1 MQRVALVDDDRNIL
15 ASLSVMLESEGYE
28 VDTYSDPE
36 LALREVTRRPPDVA
50 VLDVK
55 MPRMDGFDLLRSI
68 RLRSQMPVVMLSSVS
83 DETDMV
89 MGLRLGADDYVTKPF
104 SPRVLLERLRACSRR
119 AERDMTLHGA
129 EAPSRR
135 LECGPLVMNDE
146 CHSATWG
153 GKPLRLTRN
162 EFQVLHFLAERPGYV
177 RSRQQIL
184 DLLHGDDLEVD
195 DRTIDTQI
203 KRLRT
208 KLRAVDPEFE
218 AIDTVYG
225 VGYRFMAPITA

>member
-68 RLRSQMPVVMLSSVS
+68 RQKSQMPVVMLSSVA

-104 SPRVLLERLRACSRR
+104 SPRVFLERLRALGRR
-119 AERDMTLHGA
+119 AERNA
-129 EAPSRR
+129 EGPAASVRR

-146 CHSATWG
+146 CHTATWD
-153 GKPLRLTRN
+153 GKALRLTRN
-162 EFQVLHFLAERPGYV
+162 EFRVLHFLAERPGYV
-177 RSRQQIL
+177 RTRQQIL

-208 KLRAVDPEFE
+208 KIRTVDPTFE

-225 VGYRFMAPITA
+225 VGYRFLVPGAV

>member
-15 ASLSVMLESEGYE
+15 TSLSVMLESEGYE

-68 RLRSQMPVVMLSSVS
+68 RQKSQMPVVMLSSVA

-104 SPRVLLERLRACSRR
+104 SPRVFLERLRALSRR
-119 AERDMTLHGA
+119 VERNAEGPAAAT
-129 EAPSRR
+129 RR

-146 CHSATWG
+146 CHTATWE
-153 GKPLRLTRN
+153 GKTLRLTRN
-162 EFQVLHFLAERPGYV
+162 EFRVLHFLAERPGYV
-177 RSRQQIL
+177 RTRQQIL

-208 KLRAVDPEFE
+208 KIRTVDPTFE

-225 VGYRFMAPITA
+225 VGYRFLVPGAV

>member
-15 ASLSVMLESEGYE
+15 TSLSVMLESEGYE

-68 RLRSQMPVVMLSSVS
+68 RLKSQMPVVMLSSVA

-104 SPRVLLERLRACSRR
+104 SPRVFLERLRALSRR
-119 AERDMTLHGA
+119 AERTA
-129 EAPSRR
+129 EGPAAAAHR
-135 LECGPLVMNDE
+135 LQCGPLVMNDE
-146 CHSATWG
+146 CHTATWD
-153 GKPLRLTRN
+153 GKALRLTRN
-162 EFQVLHFLAERPGYV
+162 EFRVLHFLAERPGYV
-177 RSRQQIL
+177 RTRQQIL

-208 KLRAVDPEFE
+208 KIRTVDPTFE

-225 VGYRFMAPITA
+225 VGYRFLVPGAV